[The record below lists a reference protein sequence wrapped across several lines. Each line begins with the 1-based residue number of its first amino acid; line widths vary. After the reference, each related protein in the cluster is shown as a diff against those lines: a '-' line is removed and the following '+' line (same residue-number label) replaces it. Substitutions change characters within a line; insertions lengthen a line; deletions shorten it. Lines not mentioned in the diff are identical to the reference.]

1 MPTTARSPLK
11 VIARA
16 AERAG
21 EGTPQKRAFRNC
33 IAVCLHHSEL
43 ECPSFEHFTRNFGQ
57 PLYNPDNPLREIPD
71 VQFTGDTARPLENI
85 MFVYILEKLSN
96 WFESAERNRREAYLA
111 ASSDVVDLE
120 RRLRSLAAHGYSL

>member
-1 MPTTARSPLK
+1 
-11 VIARA
+11 
-16 AERAG
+16 
-21 EGTPQKRAFRNC
+21 
-33 IAVCLHHSEL
+33 
-43 ECPSFEHFTRNFGQ
+43 
-57 PLYNPDNPLREIPD
+57 
-71 VQFTGDTARPLENI
+71 LENI